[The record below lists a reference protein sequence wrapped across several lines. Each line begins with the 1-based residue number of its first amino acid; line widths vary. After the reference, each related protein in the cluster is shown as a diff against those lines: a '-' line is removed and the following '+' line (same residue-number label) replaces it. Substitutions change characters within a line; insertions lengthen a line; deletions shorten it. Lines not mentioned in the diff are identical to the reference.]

1 MTANILPN
9 ERDQVVDLSFDRSR
23 KIDWVVKEDPQ
34 LQAEL
39 NGLVGEGKELS
50 SKVVNKVVDRIKD
63 L

>member
-1 MTANILPN
+1 MTANVLPN
-9 ERDQVVDLSFDRSR
+9 ERDQVVDVSFNTPR

-39 NGLVGEGKELS
+39 NYLAGRGKELS

>member
-1 MTANILPN
+1 MTANILQN
-9 ERDQVVDLSFDRSR
+9 ERNQISDISFDSSR

-39 NGLVGEGKELS
+39 NNLAGQGKELS
-50 SKVVNKVVDRIKD
+50 SNVVNKVVNRIKD

>member
-1 MTANILPN
+1 MTANVLPN
-9 ERDQVVDLSFDRSR
+9 ERDHVVDMSFEKPR

-39 NGLVGEGKELS
+39 NGLVGRGKEVS
-50 SKVVNKVVDRIKD
+50 TKVVHKVLDRIKD